1 MTAGRVSRSIVV
13 DVGPRQAY
21 NSWIDFAWY
30 KNGFPNGK
38 ARITEEGNQ
47 ETHLGSTRALIGSS
61 ALETLT
67 LVEEGEKLCYIL
79 KAPGIR
85 DYQATVVFEE
95 IQEGKTQITWTS
107 EIESNFVI
115 TNIFTFS
122 FGVR

>member
-1 MTAGRVSRSIVV
+1 
-13 DVGPRQAY
+13 
-21 NSWIDFAWY
+21 
-30 KNGFPNGK
+30 
-38 ARITEEGNQ
+38 
-47 ETHLGSTRALIGSS
+47 
-61 ALETLT
+61 
-67 LVEEGEKLCYIL
+67 VEEGEKLCYIL